1 MNEVNNREIQKK
13 SGKATIVIVL
23 LTIIIILLGGYILID
38 KLVLEKD
45 SEIDKEKTSMSTTT
59 TMPVINSTTKKAEL
73 NVDELISLIKEHY
86 NTENLYNETNTEFWN
101 ITDLTYLGYMEENSN
116 AKYYIATGSY
126 ECKDGGSDCIYV
138 AQSMDDE
145 EKSETNSYKGGVVIK
160 DGKVTEILSP
170 TFENEV
176 VAGEVPNFI
185 KVNQKLK

>member
-13 SGKATIVIVL
+13 SRKATIVIVL
-23 LTIIIILLGGYILID
+23 LTIIIIFLGGYILID

-86 NTENLYNETNTEFWN
+86 KTENLYNETNTEFWN

-126 ECKDGGSDCIYV
+126 KCKNGGSDCIYV
-138 AQSMDDE
+138 AQSSGDE
-145 EKSETNSYKGGVVIK
+145 EESETHHYKGGVVIK
-160 DGKVTEILSP
+160 DDKVTEALSP
-170 TFENEV
+170 MFENEV

>member
-1 MNEVNNREIQKK
+1 MNEVNNSEIQKK

-45 SEIDKEKTSMSTTT
+45 SEISKEKTSMSTTT
-59 TMPVINSTTKKAEL
+59 TMPVINSTTKKAEPSA
-73 NVDELISLIKEHY
+73 DELISLIKGHY
-86 NTENLYNETNTEFWN
+86 KTENLYNETNTEFWN
-101 ITDLTYLGYMEENSN
+101 ITDLTYLGHMEENPD

-126 ECKDGGSDCIYV
+126 KCKDGGSDCLYI